1 MSSWGWGSKFS
12 NLQQVGDFSIFGSK
26 SSFSGEVG
34 GIKFEFWWG
43 VLFLTRHLQC
53 PSGVQAKA
61 SKHEAE
67 GRVRKLIPADIR
79 LEGKFSKK
87 SRKLIFGTIFR
98 KNPSS
103 PL

>member
-1 MSSWGWGSKFS
+1 MKLGVGSKFS
-12 NLQQVGDFSIFGSK
+12 NLLQVGDFSIFGSK
-26 SSFSGEVG
+26 SSFSREVG

-67 GRVRKLIPADIR
+67 GRV
-79 LEGKFSKK
+79 EKFIKDFTK
-87 SRKLIFGTIFR
+87 DFIMPIYFIKEVFGIV
-98 KNPSS
+98 K
-103 PL
+103 